1 MSVKS
6 EKSTSSGKLHLNG
19 PKGSLGRNENVGTS
33 SVKEEGFDFNVPPE
47 APIFYPT
54 EAEFADPLA
63 YISKIRPIAE
73 NTGICK
79 IRPPPVSFNTD
90 TFSSPATSSTKFFRI
105 GSRHLLWM

>member
-6 EKSTSSGKLHLNG
+6 DKSANSGKVHLNG
-19 PKGSLGRNENVGTS
+19 TKGSAMKSDGVSAGS
-33 SVKEEGFDFNVPPE
+33 AKEEGFDFNVPPE

-79 IRPPPVSFNTD
+79 IRPPPVSF
-90 TFSSPATSSTKFFRI
+90 
-105 GSRHLLWM
+105 

>member
-6 EKSTSSGKLHLNG
+6 EKSTSSGKVHLNG
-19 PKGSLGRNENVGTS
+19 TKGSAMKNDSFTTGS
-33 SVKEEGFDFNVPPE
+33 SKEEGFEFTVPPE

-79 IRPPPVSFNTD
+79 IRPPPV
-90 TFSSPATSSTKFFRI
+90 RCQQ
-105 GSRHLLWM
+105 